1 MLESIQAAEEE
12 LRKEAEKSGWCNLTE
27 STVAMLQHMENDFI
41 GACERVKVKVA
52 IDSGSVA
59 NVIHPKYLPKDATP
73 EPNLTGN
80 HFTGAGG
87 DMIEKFGT
95 CLTELEGEH
104 GRVGC
109 EWDLAEVSRALHSV
123 SKVCGPE
130 EGPGKQDVIFNNKR
144 CVVVP
149 PGVLDA
155 VMKHVQ
161 AIAEYKREGNLYLA
175 EMTMSSFR
183 RQGQGA

>member
-12 LRKEAEKSGWCNLTE
+12 LRREAKNSNWCTLSE

-41 GACERVKVKVA
+41 GACERVKIKVA
-52 IDSGSVA
+52 MDSGSVA
-59 NVIHPKYLPKDATP
+59 NVMHPKYLPKDAKP
-73 EPNLTGN
+73 EPNHTGN

-130 EGPGKQDVIFNNKR
+130 EGAGKQDVIFNNKR

-155 VMKHVQ
+155 VMKHAQ

-183 RQGQGA
+183 RHGQGA